1 MGERIK
7 MKRIVYVS
15 ALVMFTLACFCSG
28 SAQTSRGGAN
38 APVGSN
44 VLTALPASD
53 AVMTVDVQR
62 LYREALPRIYA
73 SDPAKLAEINA
84 DIEEFKTRTG
94 LDPRAFERVTVGVRV
109 VQTPL
114 GMIKLQ
120 SVALARGTFSAAALV
135 AAGRIAAKG
144 GYQEQQYKGKT
155 IYLFNLGRQVRF
167 LGLRWLNLAVVV
179 LDSNTLAFGQP
190 ERVRM
195 TIDAMSGGAR
205 VAADVVALAQRDPN
219 AIIGMG
225 GNVPAALK
233 QIELPSPELSKS
245 VASIRQFYSSFG
257 TSVNGFQMLTVLRTD
272 NADAAHNL
280 SDTVEGLK
288 LLAPL
293 GIARMRADK
302 AKQLQQLV
310 DNTKVTTVGNDVQIS
325 LDVADASV
333 ATLVHMF

>member
-1 MGERIK
+1 
-7 MKRIVYVS
+7 MKRMVYVL
-15 ALVMFTLACFCSG
+15 ALVIFASACVCSAD
-28 SAQTSRGGAN
+28 AQTNRRGTNTSAVPGAL
-38 APVGSN
+38 A
-44 VLTALPASD
+44 ALPASD

-62 LYREALPRIYA
+62 LYKEALPRIYA
-73 SDPAKLAEINA
+73 SDPAKLAEINS
-84 DIEEFKTRTG
+84 DIETFKTRTG
-94 LDPRAFERVTVGVRV
+94 LDPRAFERVAVGVRV

-120 SVALARGTFSAAALV
+120 SVAIARGTFSAAALV

-155 IYLFNLGRQVRF
+155 IYLFNLGQQVKF
-167 LGLRWLNLAVVV
+167 LGLRWTNLAVVV
-179 LDSNTLAFGQP
+179 LDGNTLAFGQP
-190 ERVRM
+190 ERVRAAV
-195 TIDAMSGGAR
+195 DALSGGAR
-205 VAADVVALAQRDPN
+205 VATDVVALAQHDPN

-225 GNVPAALK
+225 GNLPAALK

-257 TSVNGFQMLTVLRTD
+257 TSTNGFQMLTVLRTD
-272 NADAAHNL
+272 NADAARNL

-293 GIARMRADK
+293 YTARRSDDK
-302 AKQLQQLV
+302 AKLLQQLV

-325 LDVADASV
+325 LEIADTNV
-333 ATLVHMF
+333 ATLVRVF

>member
-1 MGERIK
+1 
-7 MKRIVYVS
+7 MKRTVYVL
-15 ALVMFTLACFCSG
+15 ALVIFAAACVCAA
-28 SAQTSRGGAN
+28 SAQTNRRGTNTSAVPGAL
-38 APVGSN
+38 A
-44 VLTALPASD
+44 ALPASD

-62 LYREALPRIYA
+62 LYKEALPRIYA
-73 SDPAKLAEINA
+73 SDPAKLAEINS
-84 DIEEFKTRTG
+84 DIETFKTRTG
-94 LDPRAFERVTVGVRV
+94 LDPRAFERVAVGVRV

-120 SVALARGTFSAAALV
+120 SVAIARGTFSAAALV

-155 IYLFNLGRQVRF
+155 IYLFNLGQQVKF
-167 LGLRWLNLAVVV
+167 LGLRWTNLAVVV
-179 LDSNTLAFGQP
+179 LDGNTLAFGQP
-190 ERVRM
+190 ERVRAAV
-195 TIDAMSGGAR
+195 DALSGGAR
-205 VAADVVALAQRDPN
+205 VATDVVALAQHDPN

-225 GNVPAALK
+225 GNLPAALK

-257 TSVNGFQMLTVLRTD
+257 TSASGFQMLTMLRTD
-272 NADAAHNL
+272 DPAAARNL

-293 GIARMRADK
+293 YTARRSDNK
-302 AKQLQQLV
+302 AKLLQQLV

-325 LDVADASV
+325 LEIADANV
-333 ATLVHMF
+333 ATLVQVF

>member
-1 MGERIK
+1 
-7 MKRIVYVS
+7 MKRTVYVV
-15 ALVMFTLACFCSG
+15 ALVIFAAACVCSA
-28 SAQTSRGGAN
+28 SAQTNRRGTSAVPGAL
-38 APVGSN
+38 A
-44 VLTALPASD
+44 ALPASD

-73 SDPAKLAEINA
+73 SDPAKLAEINS
-84 DIEEFKTRTG
+84 DIEAFKTRTG
-94 LDPRAFERVTVGVRV
+94 LDPRAFERVAVGVRI

-120 SVALARGTFSAAALV
+120 PVAIARGTFSAAALV

-155 IYLFNLGRQVRF
+155 IYLFNLGQQVKL
-167 LGLRWLNLAVVV
+167 LGLRWTNLAVVV
-179 LDSNTLAFGQP
+179 LDANTLAFGQP
-190 ERVRM
+190 ERVRAAV
-195 TIDAMSGGAR
+195 DALNGGAR
-205 VAADVVALAQRDPN
+205 VAADVVALAQHDPN

-257 TSVNGFQMLTVLRTD
+257 TSTSGFQMLTVLRTD

-293 GIARMRADK
+293 YTARRSDDK
-302 AKQLQQLV
+302 GKLLQQLV
-310 DNTKVTTVGNDVQIS
+310 DNTKVTTAGNDVQIS
-325 LDVADASV
+325 LEVADASV
-333 ATLVHMF
+333 ATLVHVF

>member
-1 MGERIK
+1 
-7 MKRIVYVS
+7 MKRTVYIV
-15 ALVMFTLACFCSG
+15 ALVIFALACVCSA
-28 SAQTSRGGAN
+28 SAQTTRRGAN
-38 APVGSN
+38 APVGSS
-44 VLTALPASD
+44 VLAALPASD

-62 LYREALPRIYA
+62 LYKEALPRIYA
-73 SDPAKLAEINA
+73 SDPAKLAEINS
-84 DIEEFKTRTG
+84 DIEAFKTRTG
-94 LDPRAFERVTVGVRV
+94 LDPRAFERVAVGVRV

-120 SVALARGTFSAAALV
+120 SVAVARGTFSAAAVV

-155 IYLFNLGRQVRF
+155 IYLFNLGQQVKL
-167 LGLRWLNLAVVV
+167 LGLRWMNLAVVV
-179 LDSNTLAFGQP
+179 LDANTLAFGQP
-190 ERVRM
+190 ERVRAAV
-195 TIDAMSGGAR
+195 DALGGGAR
-205 VAADVVALAQRDPN
+205 VAADVVALAQHDPN

-257 TSVNGFQMLTVLRTD
+257 TSTSGFQMLTVLRTD
-272 NADAAHNL
+272 NAEAAHNL

-293 GIARMRADK
+293 YTARRSDDK
-302 AKQLQQLV
+302 AKLLQQLV
-310 DNTKVTTVGNDVQIS
+310 DNTKVSTVGNDVQIS
-325 LDVADASV
+325 LDLADANV
-333 ATLVHMF
+333 ATLVHVF